1 MTEPDIIYLASSVL
15 FSIFASFTQ
24 TTSKDAIHNRE
35 RFNGQT
41 ARWITTYTFV
51 SGMIGALGWWVGT
64 MLRWS
69 PIGGVILASFL
80 GLANLTSYVMSGSF
94 GLFVAKY
101 GENLVDSK
109 LTVFSQKLG
118 VTPGT
123 INNAINVDAD
133 EKIQS

>member
-1 MTEPDIIYLASSVL
+1 MTEPDMIYLASSVL

-24 TTSKDAIHNRE
+24 TTSEDAIQNRE

-41 ARWITTYTFV
+41 AKWIITYTFV

-64 MLRWS
+64 MLRWN

-80 GLANLTSYVMSGSF
+80 GLANLTSYVMSGEF
-94 GLFVAKY
+94 GSFVAKY
-101 GENLVDSK
+101 GENLVNSK
-109 LTVFSQKLG
+109 LMVFSQKPE
-118 VTPGT
+118 VTPRT
-123 INNAINVDAD
+123 IHEAINVDAN